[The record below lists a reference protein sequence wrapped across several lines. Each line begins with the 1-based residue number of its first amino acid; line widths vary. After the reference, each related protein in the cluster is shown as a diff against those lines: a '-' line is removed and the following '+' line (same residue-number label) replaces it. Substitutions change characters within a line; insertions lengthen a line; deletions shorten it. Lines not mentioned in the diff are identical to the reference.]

1 MKRQGW
7 PEAAGMA
14 TRWIGSV
21 WAILVLVA
29 FTAAW
34 VAVGFLTGFTKGWEL
49 TLTAS
54 TPVLSLLLLVAVLHT
69 QNHDNQAMQLKLD
82 ELIRAVEG
90 SSNAMMRVEEAS
102 AEDLE
107 RLTERFRREAGRE
120 QASHR

>member
-1 MKRQGW
+1 
-7 PEAAGMA
+7 MA

>member
-1 MKRQGW
+1 
-7 PEAAGMA
+7 MA

-34 VAVGFLTGFTKGWEL
+34 VAVGFLTGFPKGWEL